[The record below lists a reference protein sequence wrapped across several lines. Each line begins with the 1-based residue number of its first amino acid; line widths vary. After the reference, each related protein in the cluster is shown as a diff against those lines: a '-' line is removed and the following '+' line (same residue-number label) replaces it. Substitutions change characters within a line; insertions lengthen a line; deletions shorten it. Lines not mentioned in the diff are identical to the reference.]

1 MGELL
6 PKGQPAVELA
16 ANQRLVALVHRAQSE
31 QSSDRNQRAITRKLP
46 INPIDDPA
54 EACQGRLLAD
64 KIDIPILSSQFPKR
78 LNDSFI

>member
-31 QSSDRNQRAITRKLP
+31 QPSDRNQREL
-46 INPIDDPA
+46 N
-54 EACQGRLLAD
+54 
-64 KIDIPILSSQFPKR
+64 LSSSVSPTRTSQLVPPK
-78 LNDSFI
+78 SKH